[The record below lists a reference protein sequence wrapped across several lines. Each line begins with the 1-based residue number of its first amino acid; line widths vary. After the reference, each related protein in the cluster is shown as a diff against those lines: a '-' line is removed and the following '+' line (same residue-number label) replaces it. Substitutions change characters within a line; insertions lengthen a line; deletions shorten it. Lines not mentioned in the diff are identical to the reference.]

1 MVFKIIIQRV
11 CLKYEKEETYSHSY
25 GSSNHNHSIY
35 FANML
40 GLNLEKLFLKLI
52 IAILLLIGIAWGAIS
67 LYKNLTATNRTEK
80 AVLSILKSEDLSFL
94 VTDKLTSQICVE
106 ISENSPLLGKR
117 EGILIGTVTMY
128 WGIDLSK
135 INPALIRKT
144 TEGIIIPLPN
154 PGELD
159 FSVDLSSLKY
169 ITKRSGLNVIADF
182 VMNRD
187 IEKELRDQMQQ
198 SALKFF
204 KDHNL
209 IPSKAKTISKLN
221 SYFSPIAQQ
230 IGMPI
235 TFE

>member
-1 MVFKIIIQRV
+1 
-11 CLKYEKEETYSHSY
+11 
-25 GSSNHNHSIY
+25 
-35 FANML
+35 ML
-40 GLNLEKLFLKLI
+40 GLNLSKLLLKLI
-52 IAILLLIGIAWGAIS
+52 IAILLLIGIAWGLFSI
-67 LYKNLTATNRTEK
+67 YKNLTSATRTEK

-106 ISENSPLLGKR
+106 ISENSSLLGKR

-135 INPALIRKT
+135 ISPSSIKKENS
-144 TEGIIIPLPN
+144 GIVITLPESS
-154 PGELD
+154 ELD

-182 VMNRD
+182 VMDRD
-187 IEKELRDQMQQ
+187 IEKELREQMKE

-204 KDHNL
+204 KDKKL
-209 IPSKAKTISKLN
+209 IPSKTKTISKLN
-221 SYFSPIAQQ
+221 SYFAPVAQQ
-230 IGMPI
+230 VGMPI

>member
-1 MVFKIIIQRV
+1 
-11 CLKYEKEETYSHSY
+11 
-25 GSSNHNHSIY
+25 
-35 FANML
+35 ML
-40 GLNLEKLFLKLI
+40 GLNLLKLLLKLVI
-52 IAILLLIGIAWGAIS
+52 VILLLIGIAWGLFSI
-67 LYKNLTATNRTEK
+67 YKNLTSAARTEK

-106 ISENSPLLGKR
+106 ISENSSLLGKR

-135 INPALIRKT
+135 ISPSSIKKENS
-144 TEGIIIPLPN
+144 GIVITLPE
-154 PGELD
+154 PSELD

-182 VMNRD
+182 VMDRD
-187 IEKELRDQMQQ
+187 IEKELREQMKE

-204 KDHNL
+204 KDKKL
-209 IPSKAKTISKLN
+209 IPSKTKTISKLN
-221 SYFSPIAQQ
+221 SYFAPVAQQ
-230 IGMPI
+230 VGMPI

>member
-1 MVFKIIIQRV
+1 
-11 CLKYEKEETYSHSY
+11 
-25 GSSNHNHSIY
+25 
-35 FANML
+35 ML
-40 GLNLEKLFLKLI
+40 GLNFPKSLLKLI
-52 IAILLLIGIAWGAIS
+52 IAILLLIGIAWGLFSI
-67 LYKNLTATNRTEK
+67 YKNLTSATRTEK

-106 ISENSPLLGKR
+106 ISENSPLFGKR

-135 INPALIRKT
+135 ISPSSIKKENS
-144 TEGIIIPLPN
+144 GIVITLPE
-154 PGELD
+154 PRELD

-182 VMNRD
+182 VMDRD
-187 IEKELRDQMQQ
+187 IEKELREQMKE

-204 KDHNL
+204 QDKKL
-209 IPSKAKTISKLN
+209 IPSKTKTISKLN
-221 SYFSPIAQQ
+221 SYFAPVAQQ